1 MSSVNNTRYG
11 VSALLNNTGSNNPN
25 FAGGKYID
33 DKGENILYDENNDE
47 RFPDFQLYV
56 HISAHCRN
64 GIPKEQLNH
73 KLFQKY
79 IVKNILTLPKD
90 IKTYSLYV

>member
-1 MSSVNNTRYG
+1 MNAKILSKESGRVVKETISDLYNI
-11 VSALLNNTGSNNPN
+11 LWHWL
-25 FAGGKYID
+25 ID
-33 DKGENILYDENNDE
+33 DKGENILYNENNDE